1 MSRKNIDRAF
11 NDPNYK
17 HFGPVNNVLALLTI
31 LSVLALV
38 LETVPALVPYL
49 PLFHGVELVALIFFT
64 LEYVLRVV
72 SSPRPFSY
80 IFSFFGII
88 DLLAIIPSFL
98 GFTSLALKSARAL
111 RILRFLRLLRLAK
124 LARLTHAT
132 TKKTRDVETIYR
144 INVGIYLFAVLIV
157 ILGIGTAIYTAE
169 HHMGAFAS
177 IPHGMFWAFQVMV
190 DSAEV
195 ARPTTGFGVAIEAL
209 ARFLSFV
216 LLGFLIHIVGNYV
229 NAVLLGTQ
237 KRVNRKEVIDGE

>member
-1 MSRKNIDRAF
+1 MSRKHIDRAF

-17 HFGPVNNVLALLTI
+17 HFGPVNNFFAFLTL

-38 LETVPALVPYL
+38 LETVPALAAYL
-49 PLFHGVELVALIFFT
+49 PVFHGIELASLLFFT
-64 LEYVLRVV
+64 AEYVLRVIT
-72 SSPRPFSY
+72 SPKPLSY

-88 DLLAIIPSFL
+88 DLLAIVPSFL

-124 LARLTHAT
+124 LARLAHTA

-144 INVGIYLFAVLIV
+144 INVGIYIFAVLIV

-169 HHMGAFAS
+169 HHIGAFAS

-195 ARPTTGFGVAIEAL
+195 ARPSTGLGVAIEAF

-216 LLGFLIHIVGNYV
+216 LLGFLIHIVGSYV
-229 NAVLLGTQ
+229 NALLLGT
-237 KRVNRKEVIDGE
+237 KKVNRKEVIEGE